1 MKGSLSR
8 SPLFSTSIFTQSVN
22 DVTIWGINTIRI
34 QRSLE
39 KIKNQETITL
49 QLNLIRKQLQSQAA
63 GSINGRQAIQTHAGE
78 RPKSPD
84 TKKVRKS
91 SLLGTS
97 LLLITGI
104 QLINLSLLG
113 LDIIIKLR
121 MRRRAGEGGLEENN
135 SVPRHLLTPHYSVAS
150 LCSCPS

>member
-8 SPLFSTSIFTQSVN
+8 SPLFLTSIFTQSVN

-49 QLNLIRKQLQSQAA
+49 QLIRKQLQSQAA

-91 SLLGTS
+91 SLLGTR

-104 QLINLSLLG
+104 QLINLLLG

-121 MRRRAGEGGLEENN
+121 MRRRAGEGRLAEDN